1 MRVFCAFCLYHT
13 EVEEDDRETVCEN
26 CQMEL
31 MVYED
36 GTTEVVTDGT
46 IE

>member
-1 MRVFCAFCLYHT
+1 MRVLCAFCFYHT
-13 EVEEDDRETVCEN
+13 EVDEEDTSTVCEN

-36 GTTEVVTDGT
+36 GTTEVLTDGV